1 MKSNLD
7 DFATYLDAYSLE
19 RGVEAVDETIIDNR
33 YYQTFRD
40 IFCHS
45 FSL

>member
-1 MKSNLD
+1 MH
-7 DFATYLDAYSLE
+7 SLE
-19 RGVEAVDETIIDNR
+19 RGVDEGVEAVDEIIIDNR